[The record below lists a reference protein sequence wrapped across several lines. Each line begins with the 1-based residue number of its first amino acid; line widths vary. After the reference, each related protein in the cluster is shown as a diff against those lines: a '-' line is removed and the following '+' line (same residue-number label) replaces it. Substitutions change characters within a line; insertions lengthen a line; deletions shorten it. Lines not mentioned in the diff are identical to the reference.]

1 MAHASSENV
10 VTSRTTD
17 AGPVTAYWTSL
28 LERVRAG
35 WIALPSRPAVVP
47 GAVELGSSATP
58 VEASPYTTKLAH
70 CSTDHRPSR
79 IIATIAVC
87 IADAAPPRAPPD
99 SSAL

>member
-79 IIATIAVC
+79 IIATMAERKD
-87 IADAAPPRAPPD
+87 DAASPTPPLTR
-99 SSAL
+99 SAR